1 MIITTEL
8 VISLYEFIK
17 IEIVAKFD
25 YLDEITKKL
34 NLTTE
39 EFIIQIKEIVSK
51 KLYLERKDKDLDVSE
66 SFLQNLFNLF
76 LENYNLYDELRA
88 NFILSQFSEEDLGK
102 IKTIELKNFYISV
115 IADQLR
121 LYNKKEFVKD
131 DNILLNKKNGIII
144 NLYDMHID
152 FAEPENY
159 INDMLEVSDKL
170 IIVLFI
176 NLMFLFNIEN
186 NNFNLIK
193 FIKEKYKLVKCCKFD
208 KAKILIGTE
217 NNLLIYEIL
226 DNYVLQKIA
235 IIEFGV
241 NLRKN
246 YYFFNKIIVVNN
258 KETIQ
263 LFSIDKKFKLTKI
276 KKDYIINKNTR
287 IKICYIKKINKFV
300 LLENCLLAR
309 KKLIL
314 TDFDKVYDEI
324 KVSTKANY
332 IQEFS
337 QNDEFLLLFIDN
349 FSKYKIENNK
359 FKLIFSVKI
368 NRKDKFLD
376 NFHILNIS
384 DDWYFITGYTGYII
398 YKYDKKDE
406 IEISSNDE

>member
-258 KETIQ
+258 KEAIQ

-276 KKDYIINKNTR
+276 KKDLINKNTR
-287 IKICYIKKINKFV
+287 IKICYIKKKKKFV

-368 NRKDKFLD
+368 NRKDKLLD
-376 NFHILNIS
+376 NNHILQIS
-384 DDWYFITGYTGYII
+384 EDFYFIAGFTGNII

-406 IEISSNDE
+406 IMSNVE